1 MTERRQVEELVR
13 RLHAAR
19 LDGSLES
26 LCALFGP
33 EARMRIQGTS
43 DGKPIAVG
51 ASGGQIRA
59 WLSILVKTF
68 RLGGYRFA
76 THRRGLESPGPHCG
90 KANRIEL
97 VAHPLYQGRAHHRSV
112 HVQLYIH
119 HDLLLGPWQ
128 KRSIDDGRVWREDRK
143 RRTNILIVTSI
154 SCKGPAG
161 TIACM
166 RLRRSAAAGCL

>member
-19 LDGSLES
+19 LDGNLES

-51 ASGGQIRA
+51 ATGGQIRA

-68 RLGGYRFA
+68 RLGGYQLLSLTIEGERA
-76 THRRGLESPGPHCG
+76 AAHWRVDIHSKITGALVPT
-90 KANRIEL
+90 EL
-97 VAHPLYQGRAHHRSV
+97 V
-112 HVQLYIH
+112 
-119 HDLLLGPWQ
+119 DLVEV
-128 KRSIDDGRVWREDRK
+128 RDGQ
-143 RRTNILIVTSI
+143 IVSYVEFFVP
-154 SCKGPAG
+154 S
-161 TIACM
+161 
-166 RLRRSAAAGCL
+166 